1 MAGGAPGGL
10 PLLDPVGA
18 LQLRDPPAVEAAAR
32 ARSLGAALGG
42 FRCVHGPRFP
52 QLVREKGGW
61 ATVELFRGII
71 LVSFGDFEGCM
82 GPLGV
87 SLGPFGAV
95 FWDPSVS
102 SWDHLGS
109 VLCYLGADLGHFGA
123 IRAILGPP
131 GPPWGDHLGGS
142 FGVISVQFVPFWGHL
157 GSFGFACPR
166 WCPFWGRAPFFFG
179 ICSTWGCPPPAVL
192 AVRCPAPPAGTGG
205 AAPVRTV
212 GPLPAAAAR
221 VPPAPRRECPQCPPR
236 VHTASPCCVR
246 HVSLWVDLMALYAH
260 RVAWV
265 DLVAPRAQRG

>member
-1 MAGGAPGGL
+1 
-10 PLLDPVGA
+10 
-18 LQLRDPPAVEAAAR
+18 
-32 ARSLGAALGG
+32 
-42 FRCVHGPRFP
+42 
-52 QLVREKGGW
+52 
-61 ATVELFRGII
+61 VELFCGII

-102 SWDHLGS
+102 SWDRLGS

-131 GPPWGDHLGGS
+131 GPPWGGLGGS

-179 ICSTWGCPPPAVL
+179 ICSTWGCPPPQYSQF
-192 AVRCPAPPAGTGG
+192 
-205 AAPVRTV
+205 
-212 GPLPAAAAR
+212 AAR
-221 VPPAPRRECPQCPPR
+221 RRLQAQVEQLQYELSDRSLLLLPEYRQRLGVSVPNVPRVSTPRRP
-236 VHTASPCCVR
+236 A
-246 HVSLWVDLMALYAH
+246 VSVTHLYG
-260 RVAWV
+260 
-265 DLVAPRAQRG
+265 LT